1 MKEKG
6 GEVCINRFSVNPS
19 SLTHCDAVGG
29 AGPAPRQM
37 SLQCR
42 RRRQTRP
49 GRLEGE
55 NLLYPSTLCE
65 GSPPDYHTNFNPR
78 PHTGATGFT
87 NRVAVIDE
95 ISIHAPIRG
104 RLSDGPA

>member
-1 MKEKG
+1 MHFMA
-6 GEVCINRFSVNPS
+6 R
-19 SLTHCDAVGG
+19 AQ
-29 AGPAPRQM
+29 ARRPARRP

-65 GSPPDYHTNFNPR
+65 GSPPDYHTNFNPC
-78 PHTGATGFT
+78 PHTGATFTTQSDGFT
-87 NRVAVIDE
+87 
-95 ISIHAPIRG
+95 
-104 RLSDGPA
+104 PAFQSMPPYGGDHN